1 MKRAEADKVAV
12 VRRIKNKRV
21 DGESRRVRINEN
33 IFMTRG
39 IWSR

>member
-1 MKRAEADKVAV
+1 MKRAEADTLAV
-12 VRRIKNKRV
+12 VRRMKKIRLE
-21 DGESRRVRINEN
+21 GESTRIRINEN